1 MTMADVN
8 SADECHVSYIL
19 DQTRDYVT
27 LINRDYRY
35 ELANRPYC
43 DAVGKSRN
51 EVIGAAVSDLWGEE
65 IFREKIR
72 PSLDKCFAG
81 ETVEYIEQFA
91 FGDFLR
97 HVHVVILP
105 YRGDGDAI
113 THVLV
118 LSHDITHLTEI
129 ESKLTRY
136 EYFDPLTGLF
146 NRRSL
151 GVVLDK
157 EIFKTQ
163 RANSS
168 NCHGV
173 LFLQLRD
180 FGRINETYGTE
191 VADLLIENTAVRVKQ
206 QVRDSDYVFRFEGS
220 SLTVLLT
227 NIVRDTDV
235 AIVAE
240 KIHDAVTMPYHYRD
254 IVLSLDAV
262 VGIAV
267 YPKNGTTS
275 AELIRNATSA
285 VAESKRSHAP
295 YAIYDKGLH
304 DAAMKRLRRK
314 TELQYAF
321 EARQFELH
329 YQPLVTADGTVKGAE
344 ALIRWN
350 HPEEGLLSP
359 AAFIGLA
366 EETGLIGVID
376 KWALFAV
383 SRFLTRIADHFDCF
397 VSINLSAEDLLD
409 RDLTPVVEQALSQ
422 QQKIPADR
430 LKLEL
435 TERITMHE
443 PDRAVEAITY
453 LEGIGVEVWIDD
465 FGSGISSLNFLRR
478 LPATRLKIDKSFVDD
493 IHVSEQER
501 AYLIDILSLVRT
513 RGKGHVIEGVANA
526 EQFAVLRELDV
537 ELLQGYYFSRPIP
550 EDDFVALLQSG
561 RTLP

>member
-1 MTMADVN
+1 MADVGG
-8 SADECHVSYIL
+8 ADKSHVSYIL

-43 DAVGKSRN
+43 DAIGKGRDEVVGA
-51 EVIGAAVSDLWGEE
+51 EVSDLWGEE
-65 IFREKIR
+65 IFQDKIR
-72 PSLDKCFAG
+72 PSLDKCFNG
-81 ETVEYIEQFA
+81 EPVEYIEQFA
-91 FGDFLR
+91 FGDFMR
-97 HVHVVILP
+97 HVHVVIIP
-105 YRGDGDAI
+105 YREGGDEI
-113 THVLV
+113 THALV

-157 EIFKTQ
+157 EIFKTH

-180 FGRINETYGTE
+180 FGRVNETYGTE

-254 IVLSLDAV
+254 IVISLDAV

-285 VAESKRSHAP
+285 VGEAKRASAP
-295 YAIYDKGLH
+295 YTIYDKDLH

-329 YQPLVTADGTVKGAE
+329 YQPLVTEDGTVKGAE

-350 HPEEGLLSP
+350 HPKEGLLAP
-359 AAFIGLA
+359 GAFIGLA

-376 KWALFAV
+376 KWALFTV
-383 SRFLTRIADHFDCF
+383 CRFLARIAGYFDIF

-409 RDLTPVVEQALSQ
+409 RDLTTVVDQALHQ
-422 QQKIPADR
+422 DRRIPADR

-443 PDRAVEAITY
+443 PDRAVEAIQY
-453 LEGIGVEVWIDD
+453 LEGLGVEVWIDD

-493 IHVSEQER
+493 IHVSRQER
-501 AYLIDILSLVRT
+501 AYLVDILSLVRT

-526 EQFAVLRELDV
+526 DQFAVLQELGV
-537 ELLQGYYFSRPIP
+537 ELLQGYYFSKPMP
-550 EDDFVALLQSG
+550 EDDFVALLDSG